1 MNRIGLQYF
10 ILLTLIV
17 LSNVG
22 LAQDVTFSTNIA
34 AKKVGLSDRFEV
46 TYSSNKQ
53 GEFILPEYKNFNR
66 VGGIATGYS
75 SNTDL
80 NSGVTRKT
88 FDYTVTLQPKKIG
101 TFTVEGAKIKVG
113 KGTYQSKAA
122 KIEVVKESQVKN
134 RRQSLIDQF
143 LGGGR
148 PDQRQEQ
155 VEITNQDIFVTL
167 EAVNPNVYRNQP
179 VLVEYKLYV
188 NKYKCQLEGVE
199 IPTYSNFLSDEI
211 AFTQKSPEKKTIN
224 DKEYEVHTLKKVLL
238 TPQKTGKLGVEAYK
252 VQARVHTGGF
262 MGTSVIMESN
272 SLEINVKELPKPMPA
287 NFSNQVGSYAIQV
300 VPMVT
305 RIEKDN
311 PIQFKLE
318 VIGEGNI
325 KQLVAPEFSFPEGFE
340 SYDPEIATQY
350 APTDSSF
357 AGKVTFS
364 YLLIPRELG
373 QFTIPKQEFTYFD
386 VATESY
392 KSVFTKE
399 VKFTV
404 ANGSGSASDFA
415 TEDTEQLTPEQDE
428 SQSNSWVWI
437 TIIPLSILAFVGAFL
452 LISKKNSKEKV
463 EETEEERRKNA
474 RNKLAKKLAIAKS
487 HLDRNNVSEFYN
499 EILIGINKYVNEKL
513 EIETAQMN
521 KITIRET
528 LNSKGVEEKTV
539 DSFVNVLEQCE
550 MAKYAPLSNQNN
562 LEIYEKSLDVIEE
575 IERVIN

>member
-1 MNRIGLQYF
+1 MNRIGLQCF
-10 ILLTLIV
+10 ILLTFIV
-17 LSNVG
+17 LSNIG
-22 LAQDVTFSTNIA
+22 LSQDVTFSTNVA
-34 AKKVGLSDRFEV
+34 AKKVGVTERFDV

-53 GEFILPEYKNFNR
+53 GIFILPEYKNFNR
-66 VGGIATGYS
+66 VSGVATGYS

-80 NSGVTRKT
+80 NTGVTRKT
-88 FDYTVTLQPKKIG
+88 FNYTVTLQPKITG
-101 TFTVEGAKIKVG
+101 TFKVEGAKIKVG
-113 KGTYQSKAA
+113 KGTYQFNAA

-134 RRQSLIDQF
+134 RRQSLVDQF

-211 AFTQKSPEKKTIN
+211 TFKQKSPGKKQIN
-224 DKEYEVHTLKKVLL
+224 GKEYEVHTLKKVLL
-238 TPQKTGKLGVEAYK
+238 TPQEIGKLSVEAYK

-272 SLEINVKELPKPMPA
+272 SLEISVKELPKPMPD
-287 NFSNQVGSYAIQV
+287 NFSNQVGSYSIQIA
-300 VPMVT
+300 PMVT
-305 RIEKDN
+305 KIEKDN
-311 PIQFKLE
+311 PVQFKLT

-325 KQLVAPEFSFPEGFE
+325 KQLVAPEFLFPEGFE

-373 QFTIPKQEFTYFD
+373 VFTIPKKEFTYFD

-392 KSVFTKE
+392 KSIFSKE
-399 VKFTV
+399 IKFTV
-404 ANGSGSASDFA
+404 VNGSGSAGDFA
-415 TEDTEQLTPEQDE
+415 TEDTEIAPEQEE
-428 SQSNSWVWI
+428 SQSGSWFWI
-437 TIIPLSILAFVGAFL
+437 TIIPLSILALVGAFL
-452 LISKKNSKEKV
+452 LFKKKNSKEKV

-487 HLDRNNVSEFYN
+487 HLDSNNVSEFYN
-499 EILIGINKYVNEKL
+499 EILIGLNKYVNEKL

-521 KITIRET
+521 KITVRES
-528 LNSKGVEEKTV
+528 LYSKGVGESTV
-539 DSFVNVLEQCE
+539 NSFVHVLEQCE

-562 LEIYEKSLDVIEE
+562 QDIYEKSLFIIEE
-575 IERVIN
+575 IEKQIN